1 MLVCLINSLCSPNL
15 ALSDFS
21 KHWGRLG
28 HTNIL
33 QVRQSLQRWNSRKGF
48 QEKQHHGDG
57 VVRKTA
63 ATIYEAPTHRPGTGL
78 STFHATQ
85 LIQVS
90 PMKHTLL
97 IPLYTHRTCAK
108 PQCWEKSRDLSP
120 GLSESWLTSLFLFL
134 VKCSIGCALDAKGSK
149 QWGNEITPAH
159 LPAQPLPFNGQGE
172 KHSRRERDDP
182 PSAPAGS
189 ETRDKDREVWEA
201 SQPVVSSEVN
211 LMLWC
216 PLSWLFRA
224 PFNAEFSLLS
234 VINTVNTNFLWNGK
248 KSQLRC

>member
-33 QVRQSLQRWNSRKGF
+33 QVRQSLQRWNSRKSF

-63 ATIYEAPTHRPGTGL
+63 AIIYEAPTHRPGTGL
-78 STFHATQ
+78 SAFHATQ

-149 QWGNEITPAH
+149 QWGMRSPQHIY
-159 LPAQPLPFNGQGE
+159 Q
-172 KHSRRERDDP
+172 HSP
-182 PSAPAGS
+182 
-189 ETRDKDREVWEA
+189 
-201 SQPVVSSEVN
+201 
-211 LMLWC
+211 C
-216 PLSWLFRA
+216 PLMDKVR
-224 PFNAEFSLLS
+224 
-234 VINTVNTNFLWNGK
+234 NTVAEKGMTLPLLQQGPK
-248 KSQLRC
+248 QETERCGRPASPWSALK